1 MENQL
6 TLKTN
11 HLPQENEF
19 QILLSLA
26 KNAAISGLYNGVG
39 SEQKILM
46 VLLAARELGIP
57 PMQALNGGLWNIQG
71 KIEISGRLMNAMIRR
86 AGHSIVVK
94 ECNSKICIME
104 GKRADSGDTFTAQF
118 SIEDA
123 IKAGIA
129 NRTNWKAYAEDMLY
143 ARAMSRLARRLFP
156 DVIGTA
162 YVEGEIRDSK
172 IETIEAT
179 PALEEK
185 LLAPTPQEENAKLN
199 EFLNE
204 YSEEEQEYMRTY
216 LQKYA
221 NHWKKNLI
229 QSIEDY
235 SNKEKFLYDYSVWRQ
250 KQQRLAISQPA

>member
-1 MENQL
+1 MENQIV
-6 TLKTN
+6 LKTN
-11 HLPQENEF
+11 HLPQESEF

-26 KNAAISGLYNGVG
+26 KNAAMSGLYSGVG

-57 PMQALNGGLWNIQG
+57 PMQSLNGGLWNIQG

-86 AGHSIVVK
+86 AGHSIIVK

-129 NRTNWKAYAEDMLY
+129 NRQNWKSYTEDMLY

-172 IETIEAT
+172 IEIIEET
-179 PALEEK
+179 PELPNK
-185 LLAPTPQEENAKLN
+185 ILTLTPQEENAKLD
-199 EFLNE
+199 EFLQE
-204 YSEEEQEYMRTY
+204 YSEEEREYMRTY
-216 LQKYA
+216 LQKYCDY
-221 NHWKKNLI
+221 WKKNII
-229 QSIEDY
+229 QAIEDY
-235 SNKEKFLYDYSVWRQ
+235 NDKDKFLYDYSKWRE
-250 KQQRLAISQPA
+250 KENKKAISKLA